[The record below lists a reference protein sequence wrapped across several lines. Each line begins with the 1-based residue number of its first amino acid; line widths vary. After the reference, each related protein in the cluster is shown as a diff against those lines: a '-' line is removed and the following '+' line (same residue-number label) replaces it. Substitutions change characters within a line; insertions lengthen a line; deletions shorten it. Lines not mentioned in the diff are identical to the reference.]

1 MYSIFI
7 IGLKEFKM
15 KNIGVIGGGLIGASW
30 AAIFSKSGFNV
41 FVYDPYPDVFETYKS
56 RVSSFLEELK
66 AFDGTINIEESLNR
80 IKANVSLEELCSNV
94 EYIQESAPEILSV
107 KQELFAKLDNLA
119 PEEVV
124 IGSSS
129 SAMPISSITQNLK
142 GQHRC
147 IITHPANP
155 PHLIPCVEICPGEN
169 TSNKTIEKTKEIFSA
184 SGASIV
190 NVKKE
195 IDGFIL
201 NRLQGALLNEAM
213 RLYSDGYASAD
224 EIDATVR
231 DGLGLRWAF
240 MGPFETIDL
249 NAPGGIKD
257 YISRYGPIFVEMAK
271 NQIKIPDWSEE
282 AGKKLELERRK
293 ILSHDELEGRAKKRN
308 QLLKLLRKVKIDNGE
323 A

>member
-1 MYSIFI
+1 
-7 IGLKEFKM
+7 M
-15 KNIGVIGGGLIGASW
+15 KNVGVIGGGLIGASW

-41 FVYDPYPDVFETYKS
+41 FVYDPFPDVFETYKS
-56 RVSSFLEELK
+56 RVTSFLEELK
-66 AFDGTINIEESLNR
+66 SIDETINIEESLNR
-80 IKANVSLEELCSNV
+80 ISANVTIEDLCSNV

-119 PEEVV
+119 PDEVV

-147 IITHPANP
+147 IIAHPANP

-169 TSNKTIEKTKEIFSA
+169 TSNKTIEKTKEIFTA

-213 RLYSDGYASAD
+213 RLYSDGYASSD
-224 EIDATVR
+224 EIDATIR

-257 YISRYGPIFVEMAK
+257 YISRYGPMYVEMAK
-271 NQIKIPDWSEE
+271 NQTKIPDWSEE
-282 AGKKLELERRK
+282 AGKKLEIERRK
-293 ILSHDELEGRAKKRN
+293 ILGHDELENRAKKRN
-308 QLLKLLRKVKIDNGE
+308 QLLKSLRKVKIDNGE

>member
-1 MYSIFI
+1 
-7 IGLKEFKM
+7 M

-41 FVYDPYPDVFETYKS
+41 FVYDPYPDVFDTYES
-56 RVSSFLEELK
+56 RVTSFLEELK
-66 AFDGTINIEESLNR
+66 TIDETINVEESLNR
-80 IKANVSLEELCSNV
+80 INANVTIEDLCSNV

-169 TSNKTIEKTKEIFSA
+169 TSNRTIEKTKEIFTA

-213 RLYSDGYASAD
+213 RLYSDGYASSD
-224 EIDATVR
+224 EIDATIR

-271 NQIKIPDWSEE
+271 NQTTIPDWSEQ

-293 ILSHDELEGRAKKRN
+293 LLGHEELEDRAKKRN
-308 QLLKLLRKVKIDNGE
+308 QLLKSLRKVKIDNGE
-323 A
+323 V

>member
-1 MYSIFI
+1 
-7 IGLKEFKM
+7 M

-41 FVYDPYPDVFETYKS
+41 FVYDPFPDVFDTYKS
-56 RVSSFLEELK
+56 RVTLFLEELK
-66 AFDGTINIEESLNR
+66 SIDETINVEESLNR
-80 IKANVSLEELCSNV
+80 IRENVTIEDLCSNV

-169 TSNKTIEKTKEIFSA
+169 TSKKTIEKTKEIFTA
-184 SGASIV
+184 SGASII

-213 RLYSDGYASAD
+213 RLYSDGYASSD
-224 EIDATVR
+224 EIDATIR

-271 NQIKIPDWSEE
+271 NQTKIPDWSEE
-282 AGKKLELERRK
+282 AGEKLELERRK
-293 ILSHDELEGRAKKRN
+293 ILGHDELEGRAKKRN
-308 QLLKLLRKVKIDNGE
+308 QLLKSLRKVKIDNGE

>member
-1 MYSIFI
+1 
-7 IGLKEFKM
+7 M

-41 FVYDPYPDVFETYKS
+41 FVYDPYPDVFETYES
-56 RVSSFLEELK
+56 RVSSFLKELK

-213 RLYSDGYASAD
+213 RLYSEGYASAD

>member
-1 MYSIFI
+1 
-7 IGLKEFKM
+7 M

-41 FVYDPYPDVFETYKS
+41 FVYDPYPDVFETYES

-119 PEEVV
+119 PKEVV

-308 QLLKLLRKVKIDNGE
+308 QLLKLLKKVKIDNGE

>member
-1 MYSIFI
+1 
-7 IGLKEFKM
+7 M
-15 KNIGVIGGGLIGASW
+15 KNVGVIGGGLIGASW

-41 FVYDPYPDVFETYKS
+41 FVYDPFPDVFETYKL
-56 RVSSFLEELK
+56 RVTSFLEELK
-66 AFDGTINIEESLNR
+66 SIDETINIEESLNR
-80 IKANVSLEELCSNV
+80 ISANVTIEDLCSNV

-119 PEEVV
+119 PDEVV

-147 IITHPANP
+147 IIAHPANP

-169 TSNKTIEKTKEIFSA
+169 TSNKTIEKTKEIFTA

-213 RLYSDGYASAD
+213 RLYSDGYASSD
-224 EIDATVR
+224 EIDATIR

-257 YISRYGPIFVEMAK
+257 YISRYGPMYIEMAK
-271 NQIKIPDWSEE
+271 NQTKIPDWSEE
-282 AGKKLELERRK
+282 AGKKLEIERRK
-293 ILSHDELEGRAKKRN
+293 ILGHDELENRAKKRN
-308 QLLKLLRKVKIDNGE
+308 QLLKSLRKVKIDNGE

>member
-1 MYSIFI
+1 
-7 IGLKEFKM
+7 M

-41 FVYDPYPDVFETYKS
+41 FVYDPYPDVFDTYKS
-56 RVSSFLEELK
+56 RVTSFLEELK
-66 AFDGTINIEESLNR
+66 TIDETINVEESLNR
-80 IKANVSLEELCSNV
+80 INANVTIEDLCSNV

-169 TSNKTIEKTKEIFSA
+169 TSNRTIEKTKEIFTA

-213 RLYSDGYASAD
+213 RLYSDGYASSD
-224 EIDATVR
+224 EIDATIR

-271 NQIKIPDWSEE
+271 NQTKIPDWSEE

-293 ILSHDELEGRAKKRN
+293 ILGHDKLEDRAKKRN
-308 QLLKLLRKVKIDNGE
+308 QLLKSLRKVKIDNGE

>member
-1 MYSIFI
+1 
-7 IGLKEFKM
+7 M

-41 FVYDPYPDVFETYKS
+41 FVYDPYPDVFDTYKT
-56 RVSSFLEELK
+56 RVTSFLEELK
-66 AFDGTINIEESLNR
+66 TIDETINVEESLNR
-80 IKANVSLEELCSNV
+80 INANVTIEDLCSNV

-155 PHLIPCVEICPGEN
+155 PHLIPCVEICPGKN
-169 TSNKTIEKTKEIFSA
+169 TSSKTIEKTKEIFTA

-213 RLYSDGYASAD
+213 RLYSDGYASSD
-224 EIDATVR
+224 EIDATIR

-271 NQIKIPDWSEE
+271 NQTKIPDWSEE

-293 ILSHDELEGRAKKRN
+293 MLSHDKLEDRAKKRN
-308 QLLKLLRKVKIDNGE
+308 QLLKSLRKVKIDNGE

>member
-1 MYSIFI
+1 
-7 IGLKEFKM
+7 M
-15 KNIGVIGGGLIGASW
+15 KNVGVIGGGLIGASW

-41 FVYDPYPDVFETYKS
+41 FVYDPFPDVFETYKS
-56 RVSSFLEELK
+56 RVTSFLEELK
-66 AFDGTINIEESLNR
+66 SIDETINIEESLNR
-80 IKANVSLEELCSNV
+80 ISANVTIEDLCSNV

-119 PEEVV
+119 PDEVV

-147 IITHPANP
+147 IIAHPANP

-169 TSNKTIEKTKEIFSA
+169 TSNKTIEKTKEIFTA

-213 RLYSDGYASAD
+213 RLYSDGYASSD
-224 EIDATVR
+224 EIDATIR

-257 YISRYGPIFVEMAK
+257 YISRYGPMYIEMAK
-271 NQIKIPDWSEE
+271 NQTKIPDWSEE
-282 AGKKLELERRK
+282 AGKKLEIERRK
-293 ILSHDELEGRAKKRN
+293 ILGHNELENRAKKRN
-308 QLLKLLRKVKIDNGE
+308 QLLKSLRKVKIDNGE

>member
-1 MYSIFI
+1 
-7 IGLKEFKM
+7 M

-41 FVYDPYPDVFETYKS
+41 FVYDPYPDVFDTYES

-66 AFDGTINIEESLNR
+66 TIDETINVEESLNR
-80 IKANVSLEELCSNV
+80 INANVTIEDLCSNV

-169 TSNKTIEKTKEIFSA
+169 TSNRTIEKTKEIFTA

-213 RLYSDGYASAD
+213 RLYSDGYASSD
-224 EIDATVR
+224 EIDATIR

-271 NQIKIPDWSEE
+271 NQTKIPDWSEE

-293 ILSHDELEGRAKKRN
+293 ILSHDKLEDRAKKRN
-308 QLLKLLRKVKIDNGE
+308 QLLKSLRKVKIDNGE

>member
-1 MYSIFI
+1 
-7 IGLKEFKM
+7 M

-30 AAIFSKSGFNV
+30 AAIFSKNGFNV
-41 FVYDPYPDVFETYKS
+41 FVYDPYPDVFDTYES
-56 RVSSFLEELK
+56 RVTSFLEELK
-66 AFDGTINIEESLNR
+66 TIDETINVEESLNR
-80 IKANVSLEELCSNV
+80 INANVTIEDLCSNV

-169 TSNKTIEKTKEIFSA
+169 TSNRTIEKTKEIFTA

-213 RLYSDGYASAD
+213 RLYSDGYASSD
-224 EIDATVR
+224 EIDATIR

-271 NQIKIPDWSEE
+271 NQTKIPDWSEE

-293 ILSHDELEGRAKKRN
+293 ILSHDKLEDRAKKRN
-308 QLLKLLRKVKIDNGE
+308 HLLKSLRKVKIDNGE

>member
-1 MYSIFI
+1 MSALATRVSTIPGRSVMGIELPNSSREKVF
-7 IGLKEFKM
+7 LKE
-15 KNIGVIGGGLIGASW
+15 NQ
-30 AAIFSKSGFNV
+30 
-41 FVYDPYPDVFETYKS
+41 KS
-56 RVSSFLEELK
+56 RVTSFLEELK
-66 AFDGTINIEESLNR
+66 SIDEIINIEESLNR
-80 IKANVSLEELCSNV
+80 ISANVTIEDLCSNV

-119 PEEVV
+119 PDEVV

-147 IITHPANP
+147 IIAHPANP

-169 TSNKTIEKTKEIFSA
+169 TSNKTIEKTKEIFTA

-213 RLYSDGYASAD
+213 RLYSDGYASSD
-224 EIDATVR
+224 EIDATIR

-271 NQIKIPDWSEE
+271 NQTKIPDWSEE

-293 ILSHDELEGRAKKRN
+293 ILGHDKLDDRAKKRN
-308 QLLKLLRKVKIDNGE
+308 QLLKSLRKVKIDNGE

>member
-1 MYSIFI
+1 
-7 IGLKEFKM
+7 M
-15 KNIGVIGGGLIGASW
+15 KNVGVIGGGLIGASW

-41 FVYDPYPDVFETYKS
+41 FVYDPFPDIFETYKS
-56 RVSSFLEELK
+56 RVTSFLEELK
-66 AFDGTINIEESLNR
+66 SIDETINIEESLNR
-80 IKANVSLEELCSNV
+80 ISANVTIEDLCSNV

-119 PEEVV
+119 PDEVV

-129 SAMPISSITQNLK
+129 SAMPISSITQNLR

-147 IITHPANP
+147 IIAHPANP

-169 TSNKTIEKTKEIFSA
+169 TSNKTIEKTKEIFTA

-213 RLYSDGYASAD
+213 RLYSDGYASSD
-224 EIDATVR
+224 EIDATIR

-257 YISRYGPIFVEMAK
+257 YISRYGPMYIEMAK
-271 NQIKIPDWSEE
+271 NQTKIPDWSEE
-282 AGKKLELERRK
+282 AGKKLEIERRK
-293 ILSHDELEGRAKKRN
+293 ILGHDELENRAKKRN
-308 QLLKLLRKVKIDNGE
+308 LLLKSLRKVKIDNGE

>member
-1 MYSIFI
+1 
-7 IGLKEFKM
+7 M
-15 KNIGVIGGGLIGASW
+15 KNVGVIGGGLIGASW

-41 FVYDPYPDVFETYKS
+41 FVYDPYPDVFDTYES
-56 RVSSFLEELK
+56 RVTSFLEELK
-66 AFDGTINIEESLNR
+66 TIDETINVEESLNR
-80 IKANVSLEELCSNV
+80 INANITIEDLCSNV

-169 TSNKTIEKTKEIFSA
+169 TSNKTIEKTKEIFTA

-213 RLYSDGYASAD
+213 RLYSDGYASSD
-224 EIDATVR
+224 EIDATIR

-271 NQIKIPDWSEE
+271 NQTKIPDWSEE

-293 ILSHDELEGRAKKRN
+293 ILSHEELEDRAKKRN
-308 QLLKLLRKVKIDNGE
+308 QLLKTLRKVKIDNGE
-323 A
+323 V

>member
-1 MYSIFI
+1 
-7 IGLKEFKM
+7 M
-15 KNIGVIGGGLIGASW
+15 KNVGVIGGGLIGASW

-41 FVYDPYPDVFETYKS
+41 FVYDPFPDVFETYKS
-56 RVSSFLEELK
+56 RVTSFLEELK
-66 AFDGTINIEESLNR
+66 SIDETINIEESLNR
-80 IKANVSLEELCSNV
+80 ISANVTIKDLCGNV

-119 PEEVV
+119 PDEVV

-147 IITHPANP
+147 IIAHPANP

-169 TSNKTIEKTKEIFSA
+169 TSNKTIEKTKEIFTA

-213 RLYSDGYASAD
+213 RLYSDGYASSD
-224 EIDATVR
+224 EIDATIR

-257 YISRYGPIFVEMAK
+257 YISRYGPMYIEMAK
-271 NQIKIPDWSEE
+271 NQTKIPDWSEE
-282 AGKKLELERRK
+282 AGKKLEIERRK
-293 ILSHDELEGRAKKRN
+293 ILGHDELENRAKKRN
-308 QLLKLLRKVKIDNGE
+308 QLLKSLRKVKIDNGE

>member
-1 MYSIFI
+1 
-7 IGLKEFKM
+7 M
-15 KNIGVIGGGLIGASW
+15 KNVGVIGGGLIGASW

-41 FVYDPYPDVFETYKS
+41 FVYDPFPDVFETFKS
-56 RVSSFLEELK
+56 KVTSFLEELK
-66 AFDGTINIEESLNR
+66 SIDKTINIEESLDR
-80 IKANVSLEELCSNV
+80 ISAKVTIEDLCSNV

-119 PEEVV
+119 PDEVV

-147 IITHPANP
+147 IIAHPANP

-169 TSNKTIEKTKEIFSA
+169 TSNKTIEKTKEIFTA

-213 RLYSDGYASAD
+213 RLYSDGYASSD
-224 EIDATVR
+224 EIDATIR

-257 YISRYGPIFVEMAK
+257 YISRYGPMYIEMAK
-271 NQIKIPDWSEE
+271 NQTKIPDWSEE
-282 AGKKLELERRK
+282 AGKKLEIERRK
-293 ILSHDELEGRAKKRN
+293 ILGHDELDDRAKKRN
-308 QLLKLLRKVKIDNGE
+308 QLLKSLRKVKIDNGE

>member
-1 MYSIFI
+1 
-7 IGLKEFKM
+7 M

-41 FVYDPYPDVFETYKS
+41 FVYDPYPDVFDTYKS
-56 RVSSFLEELK
+56 RVTSFLEELK
-66 AFDGTINIEESLNR
+66 TIDETINVEKSLNR
-80 IKANVSLEELCSNV
+80 INANVTIEDLCSNV
-94 EYIQESAPEILSV
+94 EYIQESAPETLSV

-169 TSNKTIEKTKEIFSA
+169 TSNRTIEKTKEIFTA

-213 RLYSDGYASAD
+213 RLYSDGYASSD
-224 EIDATVR
+224 EIDATIR

-271 NQIKIPDWSEE
+271 NQTKIPDWSEE

-293 ILSHDELEGRAKKRN
+293 ILGHEELEDRAKKRN
-308 QLLKLLRKVKIDNGE
+308 QLLKTLRKVKIDNGE
-323 A
+323 V

>member
-1 MYSIFI
+1 
-7 IGLKEFKM
+7 M

-41 FVYDPYPDVFETYKS
+41 FVYDPYPDVFDTYES
-56 RVSSFLEELK
+56 RVTSFLEELK
-66 AFDGTINIEESLNR
+66 TIDETINVEESLNR
-80 IKANVSLEELCSNV
+80 INANVTIEDLCSNV

-169 TSNKTIEKTKEIFSA
+169 TSNRTIEKTKEIFTA

-213 RLYSDGYASAD
+213 RLYSDGYASSD
-224 EIDATVR
+224 EIDATIR

-271 NQIKIPDWSEE
+271 NQTKIPDWSEE

-293 ILSHDELEGRAKKRN
+293 ILGHEELEDRAKKRN
-308 QLLKLLRKVKIDNGE
+308 QLLKTLRKVKIDNGE
-323 A
+323 I

>member
-1 MYSIFI
+1 
-7 IGLKEFKM
+7 M
-15 KNIGVIGGGLIGASW
+15 KNVGVIGGGLIGASW
-30 AAIFSKSGFNV
+30 AAIFSKTGFNV
-41 FVYDPYPDVFETYKS
+41 FVYDPFPDVFQTYKS
-56 RVSSFLEELK
+56 RVTSFLEELK
-66 AFDGTINIEESLNR
+66 SIDETINIEESLNR
-80 IKANVSLEELCSNV
+80 ISANVTIEDLCSNV

-119 PEEVV
+119 PDEVV

-147 IITHPANP
+147 IIAHPANP

-169 TSNKTIEKTKEIFSA
+169 TSNKTIEKTKEIFTA

-213 RLYSDGYASAD
+213 RLYSDGYASSD
-224 EIDATVR
+224 EIDATIR

-257 YISRYGPIFVEMAK
+257 YISRYGPMYIEMAK
-271 NQIKIPDWSEE
+271 NQTKIPDWSEE
-282 AGKKLELERRK
+282 AGKKLEIERRK
-293 ILSHDELEGRAKKRN
+293 ILGHDELENRAKKRN
-308 QLLKLLRKVKIDNGE
+308 QLLKSLRKVKIDNDE

>member
-1 MYSIFI
+1 
-7 IGLKEFKM
+7 M
-15 KNIGVIGGGLIGASW
+15 KNVGVIGGGLIGASW

-41 FVYDPYPDVFETYKS
+41 FVYDPFPDVFETYKS
-56 RVSSFLEELK
+56 RVTSFLEELK
-66 AFDGTINIEESLNR
+66 SIDETINIEESLNR
-80 IKANVSLEELCSNV
+80 ISANVTIEDLCSNV

-119 PEEVV
+119 PDEVV

-147 IITHPANP
+147 IIAHPANP

-169 TSNKTIEKTKEIFSA
+169 TSNKTIEKTKEIFTA

-213 RLYSDGYASAD
+213 RLYSDGYASSD
-224 EIDATVR
+224 EIDATIR

-257 YISRYGPIFVEMAK
+257 YISRYGPMYIEMAK
-271 NQIKIPDWSEE
+271 NQTKIPDWSEE
-282 AGKKLELERRK
+282 AGKKLEIERRK
-293 ILSHDELEGRAKKRN
+293 LLGHEELENRAKKRN
-308 QLLKLLRKVKIDNGE
+308 QLLKSLRKVKIDNGE

>member
-1 MYSIFI
+1 
-7 IGLKEFKM
+7 M
-15 KNIGVIGGGLIGASW
+15 KNVGVIGGGLIGASW

-41 FVYDPYPDVFETYKS
+41 FVYDPFPDVFETYKS
-56 RVSSFLEELK
+56 RVTSFLEELK
-66 AFDGTINIEESLNR
+66 SIDETINIEESLNR
-80 IKANVSLEELCSNV
+80 ISANVTIEDLCSNV

-119 PEEVV
+119 PDEVV

-147 IITHPANP
+147 IIAHPANP

-169 TSNKTIEKTKEIFSA
+169 TSNKTIEKTKEIFTA

-213 RLYSDGYASAD
+213 RLYSDGYASSD
-224 EIDATVR
+224 EIDATIR

-257 YISRYGPIFVEMAK
+257 YISRYGPMYIEMAK
-271 NQIKIPDWSEE
+271 NQTKIPDWSEE
-282 AGKKLELERRK
+282 AGKKLEIERRK
-293 ILSHDELEGRAKKRN
+293 ILGHDELENRAKKRN
-308 QLLKLLRKVKIDNGE
+308 QLLKSLRKVKIDNRE

>member
-1 MYSIFI
+1 
-7 IGLKEFKM
+7 M

-41 FVYDPYPDVFETYKS
+41 FVYDPFPDVFDTYKS
-56 RVSSFLEELK
+56 RVTSFLEELK
-66 AFDGTINIEESLNR
+66 SIDETINVEESLNR
-80 IKANVSLEELCSNV
+80 IRENVTIEDLCSNV

-155 PHLIPCVEICPGEN
+155 PHLIPCVEICPGAN
-169 TSNKTIEKTKEIFSA
+169 TSDKTIEKTKEIFTA

-213 RLYSDGYASAD
+213 RLYSDGYASSD
-224 EIDATVR
+224 EIDATIR

-271 NQIKIPDWSEE
+271 NQTKIPDWSEE
-282 AGKKLELERRK
+282 AGEKLELERRK
-293 ILSHDELEGRAKKRN
+293 ILGHDELEGRAKKRN
-308 QLLKLLRKVKIDNGE
+308 QLLKSLRKVKIDNGE

>member
-1 MYSIFI
+1 
-7 IGLKEFKM
+7 M

-41 FVYDPYPDVFETYKS
+41 FVYDPFPDVFDTYKS
-56 RVSSFLEELK
+56 RVTSFLEELK
-66 AFDGTINIEESLNR
+66 SIDETINVEESLNR
-80 IKANVSLEELCSNV
+80 IIENVTIEDLCSNV

-169 TSNKTIEKTKEIFSA
+169 TSKEIFTA

-213 RLYSDGYASAD
+213 RLYSDGYASSD
-224 EIDATVR
+224 EIDATIR

-271 NQIKIPDWSEE
+271 NQTKIPDWSEE
-282 AGKKLELERRK
+282 AGEKLELERRK
-293 ILSHDELEGRAKKRN
+293 ILGHDELEGRAKKRN
-308 QLLKLLRKVKIDNGE
+308 QLLKSLRKVKIDNGE

>member
-1 MYSIFI
+1 
-7 IGLKEFKM
+7 M
-15 KNIGVIGGGLIGASW
+15 KNVGVIGGGLIGASW

-41 FVYDPYPDVFETYKS
+41 FVYDPYPDVFDTYES
-56 RVSSFLEELK
+56 RVTSFLEELK
-66 AFDGTINIEESLNR
+66 TIDETINVEESLNR
-80 IKANVSLEELCSNV
+80 INANVTIEDLCSNV

-169 TSNKTIEKTKEIFSA
+169 TSNRTIEKTKEIFTA

-213 RLYSDGYASAD
+213 RLYSDGYASSD
-224 EIDATVR
+224 EIDATIR

-271 NQIKIPDWSEE
+271 NQTKIPDWSEE

-293 ILSHDELEGRAKKRN
+293 ILSHDKLQDRAKKRN
-308 QLLKLLRKVKIDNGE
+308 QLLKSLRKVKIDNGE

>member
-1 MYSIFI
+1 
-7 IGLKEFKM
+7 M

-41 FVYDPYPDVFETYKS
+41 FVYDPYPDVFDTYES
-56 RVSSFLEELK
+56 RVTSFLEELK
-66 AFDGTINIEESLNR
+66 TFDETINVEESLNR
-80 IKANVSLEELCSNV
+80 INANVTIEDLCSNV

-119 PEEVV
+119 SEEVV

-169 TSNKTIEKTKEIFSA
+169 TSNRTIEKTKEIFTA

-213 RLYSDGYASAD
+213 RLYSDGYASSD
-224 EIDATVR
+224 ELDATIR
-231 DGLGLRWAF
+231 DGVGLRWAF

-271 NQIKIPDWSEE
+271 NQTKIPDWSEE

-293 ILSHDELEGRAKKRN
+293 ILGHEELEDRAKKRN
-308 QLLKLLRKVKIDNGE
+308 QLLKTLRKVKIDNGE
-323 A
+323 V

>member
-1 MYSIFI
+1 
-7 IGLKEFKM
+7 M
-15 KNIGVIGGGLIGASW
+15 KNVGVIGGGLIGASW

-41 FVYDPYPDVFETYKS
+41 FVYDPFPDVFETYKS
-56 RVSSFLEELK
+56 RVTSFLEELK
-66 AFDGTINIEESLNR
+66 SIDETINIEDSLNR
-80 IKANVSLEELCSNV
+80 IKANVSLEDLCSNV

-119 PEEVV
+119 PVEVV

-147 IITHPANP
+147 IIAHPANP

-169 TSNKTIEKTKEIFSA
+169 TSNKTIEKTKEIFTA

-213 RLYSDGYASAD
+213 RLYSDGYASSD
-224 EIDATVR
+224 EIDATIR

-257 YISRYGPIFVEMAK
+257 YISRYGPMYIEMAK
-271 NQIKIPDWSEE
+271 NQTKIPDWSEE
-282 AGKKLELERRK
+282 AGKKLEIERRK
-293 ILSHDELEGRAKKRN
+293 ILGHDELENRAKKRN
-308 QLLKLLRKVKIDNGE
+308 QLLKSLRKVKIDNGE

>member
-1 MYSIFI
+1 MR
-7 IGLKEFKM
+7 
-15 KNIGVIGGGLIGASW
+15 NIGVIGGGLIGASW

-41 FVYDPYPDVFETYKS
+41 FVYDPYPDVFDTYES
-56 RVSSFLEELK
+56 RVTSFLEELK
-66 AFDGTINIEESLNR
+66 TIDETINVEESLNR
-80 IKANVSLEELCSNV
+80 INANVTIEDLCSNV

-169 TSNKTIEKTKEIFSA
+169 TSNRTIEKTKEIFTA

-213 RLYSDGYASAD
+213 RLYSDGYASSD
-224 EIDATVR
+224 EIDATIR

-271 NQIKIPDWSEE
+271 NQTKIPDWSEE

-293 ILSHDELEGRAKKRN
+293 SLGHEELEDRAKKRN
-308 QLLKLLRKVKIDNGE
+308 QLLKTLRKVKIDNGE
-323 A
+323 V

>member
-1 MYSIFI
+1 
-7 IGLKEFKM
+7 M

-41 FVYDPYPDVFETYKS
+41 FVYDPYPDVFDTYES
-56 RVSSFLEELK
+56 RVTSFLEELK
-66 AFDGTINIEESLNR
+66 TIDETINVEESLNR
-80 IKANVSLEELCSNV
+80 INANVTIEDLCSNV

-169 TSNKTIEKTKEIFSA
+169 TSNRTIEKTKEIFTA

-213 RLYSDGYASAD
+213 RLYSDGYASSD
-224 EIDATVR
+224 EIDATIR

-271 NQIKIPDWSEE
+271 NQTKIPDWSEE

-293 ILSHDELEGRAKKRN
+293 ILSHDKLEDRAKKRN
-308 QLLKLLRKVKIDNGE
+308 QLLKSLRKVKIDNGE